1 MDLKERW
8 ENAFAPTYGT
18 PRLLL
23 ARGKGSRVWDVAG
36 REYLDFIAGL
46 AVCSTGHA
54 HPRVAS
60 AIAEQASTLM
70 HVSNLYANEPALRLA
85 ERLQQLTGYRKV
97 FLANSGTEA
106 NELALKVVA
115 RHARATGREFSVLA
129 AEGSFHGRTAGSLSL
144 TRQPKYQEGFPLVS
158 GVRGVPYND
167 VAALERAFRESPP
180 AGVFLE
186 PVQGEAGVVPATR
199 EYLAAARKLCERHA
213 ALLVLDEV
221 QTGIGRTGAFLA
233 QSHAG
238 VRADVTTIA
247 KGLGSGFPV
256 AAVLFTDAT
265 ASLLKP
271 GDHGCTFGG
280 GPLAAAAA
288 LATLD
293 IVRDEGLVAN
303 AMLVGEHLRE
313 SLAKMRGE
321 AAQEVRGMGLLDA
334 VVLAHPGARESR
346 DRSEAAGLLVNAVGD
361 RVLRLAPPLVV
372 THDEVDEAV
381 RVLETVCK
389 TA

>member
-1 MDLKERW
+1 MDLAQRW
-8 ENAFAPTYGT
+8 ESAFAPTYGT

-23 ARGKGSRVWDVAG
+23 ARGKGSRVWDAAG

-115 RHARATGREFSVLA
+115 RHARATGRELSVLA
-129 AEGSFHGRTAGSLSL
+129 AEGSFHGRTAGSLTL
-144 TRQPKYQEGFPLVS
+144 TRQPKYQEGFPLVP

-180 AGVFLE
+180 TGVFLE

-199 EYLAAARKLCERHA
+199 EYLAAARRLCDRHA

-293 IVRDEGLVAN
+293 VVRDEGLVAN

-313 SLAKMRGE
+313 SLAKALGE

-334 VVLAHPGARESR
+334 VVLAQPNAKESR
-346 DRSEAAGLLVNAVGD
+346 DRAEAAGLLVNAVGD
-361 RVLRLAPPLVV
+361 RVLRLAPPLVA

-381 RVLETVCK
+381 RILETVCK
-389 TA
+389 AA